1 MGGKMKK
8 WYEKLPHWHTALT
21 WLVLT
26 FLAAL
31 IYFFPVAR
39 LIDSFAD

>member
-1 MGGKMKK
+1 MKR
-8 WYEKLPHWHTALT
+8 WYETLPDWRTALT

-31 IYFFPVAR
+31 IYFSPVAR
-39 LIDSFAD
+39 LIDSLAD